1 MEREKQEEELRMLR
15 QQRDL
20 LKKLLDQQKQVKTC
34 YGHFICCAL
43 HKNEVWKVDVDGFTI
58 MVLSQC
64 VADRG
69 TGVQAK
75 EPDGA

>member
-34 YGHFICCAL
+34 HNNFICCAL
-43 HKNEVWKVDVDGFTI
+43 HKNEVWKLDV
-58 MVLSQC
+58 Q
-64 VADRG
+64 
-69 TGVQAK
+69 
-75 EPDGA
+75 

>member
-34 YGHFICCAL
+34 YGH
-43 HKNEVWKVDVDGFTI
+43 
-58 MVLSQC
+58 
-64 VADRG
+64 
-69 TGVQAK
+69 
-75 EPDGA
+75 